1 MTIFGG
7 NQEMA
12 NVVDE
17 LNSLKSEST
26 SLKDRLSQ
34 VENKIKRLEESIGG
48 ISPGRDSKPEVA
60 PIPVRLTLETNPQPR
75 SLNPTA
81 SEQQP
86 FSTGQTVSTA
96 TPSRIPNVGST
107 TTYSPKPMTQNIV
120 SKATSN
126 DGLKLCPAQ
135 KALGNN
141 EEMWPCELYG
151 IDVDVSQAGIWFDG
165 GHEDELVSV
174 LEKID
179 KKFAK
184 NVLGIFRDKTWE
196 DQLNAKITK
205 AREKHAE
212 YQRVKSEW
220 EGMEDKRFAAEEKLR
235 RSPNDAS
242 ALEERRLVIEQF
254 REVAA
259 KERALRVEEKL
270 NITPGQIEKEIRLEP
285 YGSPGEG
292 PKGCPTNPKVNMVKI
307 KIHDD
312 VLDISDKGIWFD
324 QGELVKLLERMQ
336 NKGGGIAGF
345 LTNYSK
351 HKDTILVAIN
361 QKWAK
366 VELHTE
372 VYQEFRELVQ
382 RAKRHSK
389 SSDEYKRLKAESDVK
404 YAEYVELS
412 IELDRI
418 EDLTPKL
425 SLGGILGGN

>member
-1 MTIFGG
+1 
-7 NQEMA
+7 
-12 NVVDE
+12 
-17 LNSLKSEST
+17 
-26 SLKDRLSQ
+26 
-34 VENKIKRLEESIGG
+34 LEESINGVSTGG
-48 ISPGRDSKPEVA
+48 DRKPA
-60 PIPVRLTLETNPQPR
+60 AASSPVRLTPEIP
-75 SLNPTA
+75 S
-81 SEQQP
+81 
-86 FSTGQTVSTA
+86 QTR
-96 TPSRIPNVGST
+96 PSHILKVDST
-107 TTYSPKPMTQNIV
+107 TTHPSKPMTPNPVSIV
-120 SKATSN
+120 TSGE
-126 DGLKLCPAQ
+126 GLKLCPAQ
-135 KALGNN
+135 KAAGK
-141 EEMWPCELYG
+141 EVEMLPCELYG

-165 GHEDELVSV
+165 GHENELVSV

-179 KKFAK
+179 KKSAK
-184 NVLGIFRDKTWE
+184 NVMGIFRGKSWE
-196 DQLNAKITK
+196 NQLNAKITK

-212 YQRVKSEW
+212 YQRIITEW
-220 EGMEDKRFAAEEKLR
+220 EGMEDKRFAAEGKLL

-254 REVAA
+254 REVAT
-259 KERALRVEEKL
+259 KERALRVEAKL

-312 VLDISDKGIWFD
+312 VLDISDTGIWFD
-324 QGELVKLLERMQ
+324 QGELVRLLESFE
-336 NKGGGIAGF
+336 NKGGGFAGF

-351 HKDTILVAIN
+351 HKNTILDAIQ
-361 QKWAK
+361 QKK
-366 VELHTE
+366 KNVGRHTE
-372 VYQEFRELVQ
+372 VYQEFRELIQ

-404 YAEYVELS
+404 YAEYVKLS

>member
-1 MTIFGG
+1 MGVFRG
-7 NQEMA
+7 
-12 NVVDE
+12 
-17 LNSLKSEST
+17 KS
-26 SLKDRLSQ
+26 
-34 VENKIKRLEESIGG
+34 
-48 ISPGRDSKPEVA
+48 
-60 PIPVRLTLETNPQPR
+60 
-75 SLNPTA
+75 
-81 SEQQP
+81 
-86 FSTGQTVSTA
+86 
-96 TPSRIPNVGST
+96 
-107 TTYSPKPMTQNIV
+107 
-120 SKATSN
+120 
-126 DGLKLCPAQ
+126 
-135 KALGNN
+135 
-141 EEMWPCELYG
+141 
-151 IDVDVSQAGIWFDG
+151 
-165 GHEDELVSV
+165 
-174 LEKID
+174 
-179 KKFAK
+179 
-184 NVLGIFRDKTWE
+184 WE

-212 YQRVKSEW
+212 FQRVKSEW
-220 EGMEDKRFAAEEKLR
+220 EGMEDKRFIAEDKLR
-235 RSPNDAS
+235 RSPNDTG
-242 ALEERRLVIEQF
+242 ALEARRSVIEQF
-254 REVAA
+254 REVATR
-259 KERALRVEEKL
+259 ERTLRVEAKL

-307 KIHDD
+307 KVHDD
-312 VLDISDKGIWFD
+312 VLDISDKGVWFD
-324 QGELVKLLERMQ
+324 QGELVRLLEKIQ
-336 NKGGGIAGF
+336 SKGGGIAGF